1 MEKLKKRIVIGISGA
16 SGFVYAEYLLRAL
29 QALPI
34 ETHLV
39 MSKAAQIT
47 RQQETSIPLAELK
60 KWVSVY
66 HPIEDIGA
74 SIASGSFQ
82 HHGMVVVPCSMK
94 TLAEIAIGLSNNL
107 LTRAADVTL
116 KEKRPLIIVPR
127 ETPLHAVHLKN
138 MVTIAELGGII
149 APPMPAFYQHPKS
162 IEEMVQHFTGR
173 LLSLLQIDQQLT
185 PEWQGWRPVKHNP
198 SDR

>member
-1 MEKLKKRIVIGISGA
+1 MEKHKKRIVIGISGA
-16 SGFVYAEYLLRAL
+16 SGFVYAEHLLKAL
-29 QALPI
+29 QSLPI

-39 MSKAAQIT
+39 MSKAAQMT
-47 RQQETSIPLAELK
+47 RQQETGIPLTELK

-66 HPIEDIGA
+66 HAIEDIGA
-74 SIASGSFQ
+74 RIASGSFQ
-82 HHGMVVVPCSMK
+82 HQGMIVVPCSMK

-149 APPMPAFYQHPKS
+149 APPMPAFYQHPKT
-162 IEEMVQHFTGR
+162 IEEMIQHFTGR
-173 LLSLLQIDQQLT
+173 LLSLLQIDHELT
-185 PEWQGWRPVKHNP
+185 PEWQGLRPVKHNA

>member
-1 MEKLKKRIVIGISGA
+1 MEKHKKRIVIGISGA
-16 SGFVYAEYLLRAL
+16 SGFVYAEHLLKAL
-29 QALPI
+29 QSLPI

-39 MSKAAQIT
+39 MSKAAQMT
-47 RQQETSIPLAELK
+47 RQQETGIPLTELK

-66 HPIEDIGA
+66 HAIEDIGA

-82 HHGMVVVPCSMK
+82 HQGMIIVPCSMK

-149 APPMPAFYQHPKS
+149 APPMPAFYQHPKT
-162 IEEMVQHFTGR
+162 IEEMIQHFTGR
-173 LLSLLQIDQQLT
+173 LLSLLQIDQELT
-185 PEWQGWRPVKHNP
+185 PEWQGLRPVKHNA

>member
-1 MEKLKKRIVIGISGA
+1 MEKHKKRIVIGISGA
-16 SGFVYAEYLLRAL
+16 SGFVYAEHLLKAL
-29 QALPI
+29 QSLPI

-39 MSKAAQIT
+39 MSKAAQMT
-47 RQQETSIPLAELK
+47 RQQETGIPLTELK

-66 HPIEDIGA
+66 HAIEDIGA

-82 HHGMVVVPCSMK
+82 HQGMIVVPCSMK

-149 APPMPAFYQHPKS
+149 APPMPAFYQHPKT
-162 IEEMVQHFTGR
+162 IEEMIQHFTGR
-173 LLSLLQIDQQLT
+173 LLSLLHIDQELT
-185 PEWQGWRPVKHNP
+185 PEWQGLRPVKHNA

>member
-1 MEKLKKRIVIGISGA
+1 MEKHKKRIVIGISGA
-16 SGFVYAEYLLRAL
+16 SGFVYAEHLLKAL
-29 QALPI
+29 QSLPI

-39 MSKAAQIT
+39 MSKAEQMT
-47 RQQETSIPLAELK
+47 RQQETGIPLTELK

-66 HPIEDIGA
+66 HAIEDIGA

-82 HHGMVVVPCSMK
+82 HQGMIVVPCSMK

-149 APPMPAFYQHPKS
+149 APPMPAFYQHPKT
-162 IEEMVQHFTGR
+162 IEEMIQHFTGR
-173 LLSLLQIDQQLT
+173 LLSLLQIDQELT
-185 PEWQGWRPVKHNP
+185 PEWQGLRPVKHNA

>member
-1 MEKLKKRIVIGISGA
+1 MEKHKKRIVIGISGA
-16 SGFVYAEYLLRAL
+16 SGFVYAEHLLKAL
-29 QALPI
+29 QSLPI

-39 MSKAAQIT
+39 MSKAAQMT
-47 RQQETSIPLAELK
+47 RQQETGIPLTELK

-66 HPIEDIGA
+66 HAIEDIGA

-82 HHGMVVVPCSMK
+82 HQGMIVVPCSMK

-149 APPMPAFYQHPKS
+149 APPMPAFYQHPKT
-162 IEEMVQHFTGR
+162 IEEMIQHFTGR
-173 LLSLLQIDQQLT
+173 LLSLLQIDQELT
-185 PEWQGWRPVKHNP
+185 PEWQGLRPVKHNA

>member
-1 MEKLKKRIVIGISGA
+1 MEKHKKRIVIGISGA
-16 SGFVYAEYLLRAL
+16 SGFVYAEHLLKAL
-29 QALPI
+29 QSLPI

-39 MSKAAQIT
+39 MSKAAQMT
-47 RQQETSIPLAELK
+47 RQQETGIPLTELK

-66 HPIEDIGA
+66 HAIEDVGA

-82 HHGMVVVPCSMK
+82 HHGMIVVPCSMK

-149 APPMPAFYQHPKS
+149 APPMPAFYQHPKT
-162 IEEMVQHFTGR
+162 IEEMIQHFTGR
-173 LLSLLQIDQQLT
+173 LLSLLQIDQELT
-185 PEWQGWRPVKHNP
+185 PEWQGLRPVKHNA